1 MQLILLALALLVAAP
16 ASAAVTFLS
25 GCEDGRCADSA
36 SRLWS
41 ATGPLPTAQPHATT
55 PTNGNTGNNWSARFN
70 PASGNASWTGVD
82 FASSNAWTG
91 RVDLRLTTAPTVERI
106 LPIGGAN
113 GGNRQCFVTIS
124 PDRRLRLY
132 YGDTGKECTQA
143 TNNGQPCATAADC
156 TEVNPGEAT
165 CSEATFA
172 KSAVLALNQ
181 WYRVAV
187 NQDTN
192 LANVGDARCGLW
204 VDCVNAGTATRPQGA
219 CTGGSNNGAVCA
231 TNAACTGGGTCSF
244 ANKTTTRVVFGA
256 PGTEAAAVDFNL
268 DDWMVDSSAVN
279 TDLACA
285 RLVDLHPNGAVV
297 DDWDGT
303 VGSSSCTSDYQCV
316 DDTLSTGSVDDD
328 TTALQSS
335 TNAEQTVWALEDVTL
350 AGDESIAAAMPVA
363 LQCSAKETADNANN
377 SGKTYQLGIRN
388 SGGTSSMGANIEV
401 AGLGETYRAGPL
413 TIKTTRPDGAPWS
426 GVSDLNGTQMRALYT
441 GSTGSGF
448 RTRLTD
454 CYLEA
459 LITRTLPPTP
469 DALFDW
475 NGDGDKTVC
484 VGGDS
489 QLFDAALKDQ
499 LVAGLTEPVN
509 VLFCA
514 NGGRTC
520 GDMDVG
526 FTNMADGVTTGN
538 VACEVRKGIA
548 AKCDVMLLMCGA
560 NDLSDQG
567 FPADGYCWQWQC
579 AGGAN
584 AGLAC
589 GLDSDC
595 PGSTCTGGPQHGG
608 ACRLPNGYHNVGW
621 LQTRYCRQG
630 ASYLAKTKAAVP
642 TPCVSGSQCTGSP
655 TPGSDTQPCDI
666 TAAGSTWC
674 HAGVLNSTECPGG
687 LCVRATELGAVQ
699 ARWSSILEKAAARS
713 GASAMQLIIVG
724 NYLPRYSQ
732 SCANTGQGCW
742 NCQRSATHNL
752 VSWLEAQASTRG
764 LDFIDL
770 KQAFRAACP
779 DHDPSK
785 CLRDG
790 IHASTAATPGQ
801 TPSFGDEVIGNV
813 FESCLE
819 GTPGPYHTC
828 TRLKPTP
835 TPTP

>member
-1 MQLILLALALLVAAP
+1 MQLILLLVAALLTAAP
-16 ASAAVTFLS
+16 ASGAVSFFT

-55 PTNGNTGNNWSARFN
+55 PTNGNTGNNWSARFA
-70 PASGNASWTGVD
+70 PASGNATWTGVD
-82 FASSNAWTG
+82 FSASNAWTG
-91 RVDLRLTTAPTVERI
+91 RIDLRLAAAPTVERI
-106 LPIGGAN
+106 LPISGAN
-113 GGNRQCFVTIS
+113 GGNRQCFLTIS

-143 TNNGQPCATAADC
+143 TNNGQPCTTAADC

-187 NQDTN
+187 TQDTN
-192 LANVGDARCGLW
+192 LGNVGDARCGLW

-219 CTGGSNNGAVCA
+219 CTGGSNNGVVCA

-244 ANKTTTRVVFGA
+244 TNKTTTRVVFGA
-256 PGTEAAAVDFNL
+256 PGTEASGVEFNL

-279 TDLACA
+279 TDLTCA

-303 VGSSSCTSDYQCV
+303 VGSSSCTNDHQCV
-316 DDTLSTGSVDDD
+316 DDTLTTGTVDDD
-328 TTALQSS
+328 GTALQAS
-335 TNAEQTVWALEDVTL
+335 TNNEQTVWALEDVTL

-377 SGKTYQLGIRN
+377 SAKTYQLGIRN
-388 SGGTSSMGANIEV
+388 SGGTSSMGSNIEV

-413 TIKTTRPDGAPWS
+413 TIKTTRPDGAAWS
-426 GVSDLNGTQMRALYT
+426 GVSDLNGAQMRALYT

-475 NGDGDKTVC
+475 GGDGDKTLC
-484 VGGDS
+484 LWGDS
-489 QLFDAALKDQ
+489 KLFDAALKDQ
-499 LVAGLTEPVN
+499 LVAGLTEPAN
-509 VLFCA
+509 ILFCT

-520 GDMDVG
+520 GDMLNGV
-526 FTNMADGVTTGN
+526 TNMADGVTTGN
-538 VACEVRKGIA
+538 VACDVRKGSA
-548 AKCDVMLLMCGA
+548 AKCDVAILMCGA
-560 NDLSDQG
+560 NDFSDQW
-567 FPADGYCWQWQC
+567 FPQDGYCFQWVC

-584 AGLAC
+584 AGLPC
-589 GLDSDC
+589 GVNGDC
-595 PGSTCTGGPQHGG
+595 PSSTCIAGAQHGG
-608 ACRLPNGYHNVGW
+608 ECRLPRGYHNVGW

-630 ASYLAKTKAAVP
+630 ADFRDT
-642 TPCVSGSQCTGSP
+642 CVGFTDCAGSP
-655 TPGSDTQPCDI
+655 NPAI
-666 TAAGSTWC
+666 TAMPCSVTGDGQGWC
-674 HAGVLNSTECPGG
+674 HAGVLDSPECPQG
-687 LCVRATELGAVQ
+687 LCVRPTELTAVQ
-699 ARWSSILEKAAARS
+699 DRVRQIVAAVEARTGTSRMRLVLSN
-713 GASAMQLIIVG
+713 
-724 NYLPRYSQ
+724 NYLPYQRTA
-732 SCANTGQGCW
+732 CAQNGLACW
-742 NCQRSATHNL
+742 NCQRPMMQNFGG
-752 VSWLEAQASTRG
+752 WLQSFAAYRG
-764 LDFIDL
+764 LDFIDF
-770 KQAFRAACP
+770 KGAFRDACP
-779 DHDPSK
+779 DYDPSK
-785 CLRDG
+785 CLRDEV
-790 IHASTAATPGQ
+790 HASTAPTPGQ
-801 TPSFGDEVIGNV
+801 TPSFGDEVLGTII
-813 FESCLE
+813 EACAE
-819 GTPGPYHTC
+819 GTPGPHHTC

-835 TPTP
+835 TPS